1 MTQQYKKRADMPG
14 ETFQLD
20 DFKVT
25 AHDIADAD
33 VRTLLALSVSVGWS
47 HRAEDWEFMRSVG
60 QGQVAMDESGR
71 VHGSVMWFPFGD
83 ERASIGML
91 ITAPRLQ
98 TNGGGQWLMHRVL
111 EQTQGRTLGLHATD
125 RSHRLFRSLGFN
137 DEGIVYQYEG
147 HVSAPP
153 EPAPAPHPEVREFA
167 PSYLPA
173 LRSLDRMATGWPR
186 DTLIDALVERS
197 RGMVLVRD
205 GRLDACT
212 LMRPFG
218 RGKVIGP
225 LFARSEADA
234 LNVLRPMMVDQ
245 AGRYVRIDL
254 RDETSDLARFVR
266 QCGLR
271 VVEKVTRMS
280 RGEPW
285 PFSSVHTPS
294 QFALASH
301 ATG

>member
-1 MTQQYKKRADMPG
+1 MPR

-33 VRTLLALSVSVGWS
+33 VRSLLALSVSVGWS
-47 HRAEDWEFMRSVG
+47 HREEDWEFMLSVG
-60 QGQVAMDESGR
+60 RGHVAMDELGR
-71 VHGSVMWFPFGD
+71 VHGSAMWFPFG
-83 ERASIGML
+83 EACASIGML
-91 ITAPRLQ
+91 ITTPRLQ
-98 TNGGGQWLMHRVL
+98 TNGGGKWLMRRVL
-111 EQTQGRTLGLHATD
+111 EQAKGRTLGLHATD
-125 RSHRLFRSLGFN
+125 QSHRLFRSLGFN
-137 DEGIVYQYEG
+137 DEGIVYQFEG
-147 HVSAPP
+147 YVSAPP
-153 EPAPAPHPEVREFA
+153 ALSPHSEVREFVPA
-167 PSYLPA
+167 DLPA
-173 LRSLDRMATGWPR
+173 LCNLDRVTTRWPR
-186 DTLIDALVERS
+186 DALIDALVERS
-197 RGMVLVRD
+197 RGMVLIRD
-205 GRLDACT
+205 GRIDACA

-234 LNVLRPMMVDQ
+234 LAVLGPLMADQ

-254 RDETSDLARFVR
+254 RDETSDLARFVG

-271 VVEKVTRMS
+271 VAEKVTRMS

-285 PFSSVHTPS
+285 PFSCVHTHS
-294 QFALASH
+294 QFALASQ